1 MVRNCSDPKKID
13 RERVKYLRIN
23 YLKGDTDSQKGIK
36 NERQEKG
43 QKEKEELIS
52 RRTSATSRIQKLS
65 YQRRIGSSPN
75 NGICVMVFPTHTLC
89 DIIINQTTKSDFL

>member
-52 RRTSATSRIQKLS
+52 RRTSATSRIQNLS
-65 YQRRIGSSPN
+65 YQRRTGSSSN
-75 NGICVMVFPTHTLC
+75 NGICVMVFPAHTLC
-89 DIIINQTTKSDFL
+89 DIKINQTSKSDFL